1 MRARGIEK
9 QNAESVARPAIITKK
24 AFEAGLLDAGLFVDA
39 GDSAGSGIAGGFAQ
53 ARVISLRA
61 AQDGIDER
69 GGRGAE
75 VEGGKG
81 AAVNGLQERLSLGRG
96 QEQLVGAVGVVIE
109 QFNAR
114 SERAGGLPVSDGF
127 GANEIAPRISAEVRG
142 IDAAKNA
149 VPIGVVAL
157 RAQEQIAGLR
167 QFIGGL

>member
-1 MRARGIEK
+1 MGARGIEK

-39 GDSAGSGIAGGFAQ
+39 ADSAGSGIAGGFAQ

-69 GGRGAE
+69 GGRGTG

-81 AAVNGLQERLSLGRG
+81 AAISGLQERPSLGG
-96 QEQLVGAVGVVIE
+96 GHEQIVGAAGVGIE

-114 SERAGGLPVSDGF
+114 SE
-127 GANEIAPRISAEVRG
+127 
-142 IDAAKNA
+142 
-149 VPIGVVAL
+149 
-157 RAQEQIAGLR
+157 
-167 QFIGGL
+167 

>member
-39 GDSAGSGIAGGFAQ
+39 ADSAGSGIAGGFAQ

-69 GGRGAE
+69 GGRGKE

-81 AAVNGLQERLSLGRG
+81 AAIGGLQERLSLGRG
-96 QEQLVGAVGVVIE
+96 PEQLVGAVRVVTE

-114 SERAGGLPVSDGF
+114 RERAAVLAVSQ
-127 GANEIAPRISAEVRG
+127 
-142 IDAAKNA
+142 
-149 VPIGVVAL
+149 AL
-157 RAQEQIAGLR
+157 A
-167 QFIGGL
+167 